1 MLVLPWFNQLGKSV
15 SFFLEAALVSFFNC
29 HILQAVYFCGIQV
42 NKAILFK
49 AYIVVRKLSKL
60 TWKHTHSLAFVWWL
74 DCQGS
79 VNMTLMKANNY
90 NVLTTTMVNGLFE
103 VSSITLAVKNLLMC
117 LIYLDWENWKQSAVL
132 LCVKWGQTVSNSPE
146 M

>member
-1 MLVLPWFNQLGKSV
+1 M
-15 SFFLEAALVSFFNC
+15 SFFLGTALVSFFNC
-29 HILQAVYFCGIQV
+29 HILQAVYLCVIQV
-42 NKAILFK
+42 NIAILFK

-74 DCQGS
+74 ACQGS

-103 VSSITLAVKNLLMC
+103 VSSITLAVKNLLTC
-117 LIYLDWENWKQSAVL
+117 LIYLVGENWKKSAVL
-132 LCVKWGQTVSNSPE
+132 FCVKWGQTFSNSLE